1 MRDEG
6 GGGRR
11 EKGGGGGKR
20 DKGGTREEEES
31 YVTPSYIHEYPAFYC
46 DVQNDVL
53 TVLSF
58 AHMQCRW
65 RTHGRCR
72 ELCLS
77 GRYLSGRCVRAA
89 TCVALCGQLDEQRER
104 RTYVSVLDF
113 VRTVLMMTCV
123 VAVEVSNVARD
134 RKRMFACGMSGCT
147 AGVWCGDYLMSC
159 GH

>member
-72 ELCLS
+72 ELCPS
-77 GRYLSGRCVRAA
+77 GRYLSGRCVYAA
-89 TCVALCGQLDEQRER
+89 TCVAFGGELDELWER
-104 RTYVSVLDF
+104 SFLDSVRIVFML
-113 VRTVLMMTCV
+113 TCV
-123 VAVEVSNVARD
+123 IAMEVKCR
-134 RKRMFACGMSGCT
+134 R
-147 AGVWCGDYLMSC
+147 GDSEV
-159 GH
+159 